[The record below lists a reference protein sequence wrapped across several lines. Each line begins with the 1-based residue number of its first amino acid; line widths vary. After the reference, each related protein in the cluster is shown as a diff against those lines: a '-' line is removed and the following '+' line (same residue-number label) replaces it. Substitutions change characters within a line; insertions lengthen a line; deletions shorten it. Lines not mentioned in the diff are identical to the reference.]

1 MADKK
6 LNEVTQASSASTT
19 DNVIIIQSDAVRR
32 IPLPKLQLEM
42 GSVAQ
47 LELTKQDGYIKW
59 RANNEDTWKNLLPL
73 TDIKGEQGVQ
83 GVQGN
88 PGRDGT
94 NGKDGTDGINGS
106 DGKDGVSPSFSIG
119 EVNTI
124 ENNQPASVTIGGTK
138 ENVIL
143 NFSIPKGLNGT
154 GAGDVTTSQLEAAIA
169 SIKIPKT
176 LAELTGDATHRTVT
190 DEEKTTW
197 NNKSTFSGSYN
208 DLIDKPNLFS
218 GDYNDLSG
226 KPTLITE
233 ARVNELINAKLPK
246 SAEEVQY

>member
-42 GSVAQ
+42 GSVTQ

-59 RANNEDTWKNLLPL
+59 RANGEDTWKNLLPL
-73 TDIKGEQGVQ
+73 TDIKGGQGVQ

-94 NGKDGTDGINGS
+94 N
-106 DGKDGVSPSFSIG
+106 GKDGVSPSFSIG

>member
-47 LELTKQDGYIKW
+47 LQLTKQDGYIKW

-94 NGKDGTDGINGS
+94 NGINGS
-106 DGKDGVSPSFSIG
+106 DGKDGVSPSFSVG
-119 EVNTI
+119 KVTTI

-176 LAELTGDATHRTVT
+176 LAELTDDVTHRTVT
-190 DEEKTTW
+190 DEEKTAW
-197 NNKSTFSGSYN
+197 NNKSTFSGNYN
-208 DLIDKPNLFS
+208 DLT
-218 GDYNDLSG
+218 G

-233 ARVNELINAKLPK
+233 TRVNELITAKLPK

>member
-59 RANNEDTWKNLLPL
+59 RANGEDTRKNLLPL

-94 NGKDGTDGINGS
+94 NGKDG
-106 DGKDGVSPSFSIG
+106 VSPSFSIG

-124 ENNQPASVTIGGTK
+124 ENNQLASVTIGGTK

-154 GAGDVTTSQLEAAIA
+154 GAGDVTTSQLEEAIA
-169 SIKIPKT
+169 SIKVPKS
-176 LAELTGDATHRTVT
+176 LSELTGDATHRTVT

-197 NNKSTFSGSYN
+197 NNKSTFSGNY
-208 DLIDKPNLFS
+208 D
-218 GDYNDLSG
+218 DLSG

-233 ARVNELINAKLPK
+233 TRVNELITAKLPK

>member
-47 LELTKQDGYIKW
+47 LELKKQDGYIKW
-59 RANNEDTWKNLLPL
+59 RANGEDTWKNLLPL
-73 TDIKGEQGVQ
+73 TDIKGGQGVQ

-94 NGKDGTDGINGS
+94 N
-106 DGKDGVSPSFSIG
+106 GKDGVSPSFSIG

-154 GAGDVTTSQLEAAIA
+154 GAGDVTTSQLEEAIA
-169 SIKIPKT
+169 SIKVPKS
-176 LAELTGDATHRTVT
+176 LSELTGDATHRTVT

-197 NNKSTFSGSYN
+197 NNKSSFGGSYN

-226 KPTLITE
+226 KPTLL
-233 ARVNELINAKLPK
+233 LIM
-246 SAEEVQY
+246 

>member
-59 RANNEDTWKNLLPL
+59 RANGEDAWKNLLPL

-94 NGKDGTDGINGS
+94 NGKDGINGS

-124 ENNQPASVTIGGTK
+124 ENNQHASVTIGGTK

-154 GAGDVTTSQLEAAIA
+154 GSGDVTSSQLEAAIA

-197 NNKSTFSGSYN
+197 NNKSSFSGNYN
-208 DLIDKPNLFS
+208 DLINKPSLFS
-218 GDYNDLSG
+218 GNYNDLSG

-233 ARVNELINAKLPK
+233 ERVNELINAKLPK

>member
-59 RANNEDTWKNLLPL
+59 RANGEDTWKNLLPL
-73 TDIKGEQGVQ
+73 TDIKGGQGVQ

-94 NGKDGTDGINGS
+94 N
-106 DGKDGVSPSFSIG
+106 GKDGVSPSFSIG

-154 GAGDVTTSQLEAAIA
+154 GAGDVTTSQLEEAIA
-169 SIKIPKT
+169 SIKVPKS
-176 LAELTGDATHRTVT
+176 LSELTGDATHRTVT

-197 NNKSTFSGSYN
+197 NNKSSFGGSYN

-218 GDYNDLSG
+218 GSYNDLTN
-226 KPTLITE
+226 KPTILTAEQVNQLID
-233 ARVNELINAKLPK
+233 AKIPK

>member
-59 RANNEDTWKNLLPL
+59 RANREGVWNNLLPL
-73 TDIKGEQGVQ
+73 TDIKGDKGAQGVQ
-83 GVQGN
+83 GS
-88 PGRDGT
+88 PGKDGT
-94 NGKDGTDGINGS
+94 NGINGN
-106 DGKDGVSPSFSIG
+106 DGKDGVSPSFSVG
-119 EVNTI
+119 KVTTI

-154 GAGDVTTSQLEAAIA
+154 GAGDVTTSQLEEAIA
-169 SIKIPKT
+169 SIKVPKS
-176 LAELTGDATHRTVT
+176 LSELTGDATHRTVT

-197 NNKSTFSGSYN
+197 NNKSSFGGSYN

-218 GDYNDLSG
+218 GSYNDLTN
-226 KPTLITE
+226 KPTILTAEQVNQLID
-233 ARVNELINAKLPK
+233 AKMPK